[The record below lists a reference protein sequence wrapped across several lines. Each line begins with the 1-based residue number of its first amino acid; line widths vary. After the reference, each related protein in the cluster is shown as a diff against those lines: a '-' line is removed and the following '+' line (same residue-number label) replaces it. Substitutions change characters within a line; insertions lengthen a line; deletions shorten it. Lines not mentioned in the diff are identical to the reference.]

1 MDDNQTE
8 QNAPSDEH
16 ARRHLP
22 DLLRK
27 IYYDPLTGLQGAQ
40 SLYQKAKEIDPSI
53 KRKDVEAW
61 LKRQEVS
68 QVHAPRKEVKHYY
81 PIKSNYPDHIW
92 QVDLADFSAQAH
104 NNHGINFLLVA
115 IDIFTR
121 YAWVRQLR
129 NKESKTVVAAFK
141 HILSGER
148 KPEIVMSDNGS
159 EFISRPW
166 RKLLDDHDI
175 KSSFAEVGDHHRM
188 GIVERLNKTIRG
200 AATKY
205 MTAYKTKSY
214 VGILDKLISNY
225 NNTIHSS
232 IGVKPKDANKQN
244 ADGVLLHLDQIKA
257 RIKDKEDRAAN
268 ELTTFEIG
276 DLVRNLKNKVQFEKG
291 AVPKYSLSVHKVT
304 GHLAGKRYVL
314 DNGKSYLYYQLKR
327 ATSIEAPELPEE
339 PEEKKEQ
346 QQNAPSD
353 EHARRH
359 LPIEPKRTRLALKKE
374 GVEQANV
381 RRGLRER
388 KPTNQVLTNQGE
400 RINW

>member
-1 MDDNQTE
+1 MDVNQTT
-8 QNAPSDEH
+8 S
-16 ARRHLP
+16 

-27 IYYDPLTGLQGAQ
+27 IYYDPETGLQGAL
-40 SLYQKAKEIDPSI
+40 SLYQKAKESDPSI

-92 QVDLADFSAQAH
+92 QVDLLDVSAQAH
-104 NNHGINFLLVA
+104 NNHGVNFLLVA

-141 HILSGER
+141 DILSGANDEHQR
-148 KPEIVMSDNGS
+148 NAGISPRWPEIVMSDNGS

-166 RKLLDDHDI
+166 RKLLSEHEI

-188 GIVERLNKTIRG
+188 GIVERMNKTIRG
-200 AATKY
+200 AITKY
-205 MTAYKTKSY
+205 MTAYKTKSF
-214 VGILDKLISNY
+214 VGVLDKLIANY
-225 NNTIHSS
+225 NNTVHSS
-232 IGVKPKDANKQN
+232 IGMKPKDAHQKN
-244 ADGVLLHLDQIKA
+244 AEGNFLHLDAIKN
-257 RIKDKEDRAAN
+257 RIKDKEDRAAL
-268 ELTTFEIG
+268 ELATFEIG
-276 DLVRNLKNKVQFEKG
+276 DQVRSLKNRTSFEKG

-327 ATSIEAPELPEE
+327 VSGMDEAPSTE
-339 PEEKKEQ
+339 PEEKK
-346 QQNAPSD
+346 PV
-353 EHARRH
+353 
-359 LPIEPKRTRLALKKE
+359 LLPKRTRLALKKE
-374 GVEQANV
+374 GVEQVNV

-388 KPTNQVLTNQGE
+388 KPTHQVLTEEGE

>member
-1 MDDNQTE
+1 MD
-8 QNAPSDEH
+8 H
-16 ARRHLP
+16 
-22 DLLRK
+22 LLRK
-27 IYYDPLTGLQGAQ
+27 IYYDPEMGLQGAQ
-40 SLYQKAKEIDPSI
+40 SLYQKAKEAARENQIDFSI
-53 KRKDVEAW
+53 RRKDVEAW

-92 QVDLADFSAQAH
+92 QVDLLDVSAQAH
-104 NNHGINFLLVA
+104 NNHGVNFLLVA

-141 HILSGER
+141 NILAGENNETPSR
-148 KPEIVMSDNGS
+148 SPEIVMSDNGS

-166 RKLLDDHDI
+166 RKLLEEHDI

-200 AATKY
+200 VVTKY
-205 MTAYKTKSY
+205 MTAYKTKAY
-214 VGILDKLISNY
+214 VGILDKLIGNY
-225 NNTIHSS
+225 NNTVHSS
-232 IGVKPKDANKQN
+232 IGVKPKDADQQN
-244 ADGVLLHLDQIKA
+244 AEGVLLHLDQIKA
-257 RIKDKEDRAAN
+257 RIKDKEDRAAK

-276 DLVRNLKNKVQFEKG
+276 DQVRSLKNRATFEKG
-291 AVPKYSLSVHKVT
+291 AMPKYSLSVHKVT
-304 GHLAGKRYVL
+304 GHLAGKRYTL

-327 ATSIEAPELPEE
+327 VGTVDEAPHQNARVLP
-339 PEEKKEQ
+339 PEEKEVP
-346 QQNAPSD
+346 QQNA
-353 EHARRH
+353 RV

-388 KPTNQVLTNQGE
+388 KPTNQVLTEEGE
-400 RINW
+400 RINWG

>member
-1 MDDNQTE
+1 MD
-8 QNAPSDEH
+8 
-16 ARRHLP
+16 

-27 IYYDPLTGLQGAQ
+27 IYYDPETGLQGAL
-40 SLYQKAKEIDPSI
+40 SLYQKAKETDPSI

-92 QVDLADFSAQAH
+92 QADLLDVSAQAH
-104 NNHGINFLLVA
+104 NNHGVNFLLVA

-121 YAWVRQLR
+121 YVWVRQLR

-141 HILSGER
+141 DILSGER
-148 KPEIVMSDNGS
+148 KPEILMSDNGS

-166 RKLLDDHDI
+166 RKLLSDHEI

-188 GIVERLNKTIRG
+188 GLVERINKSIRG
-200 AATKY
+200 AITKY

-214 VGILDKLISNY
+214 IGVLDKLIANY
-225 NNTIHSS
+225 NNTVHSS
-232 IGVKPKDANKQN
+232 IGVKPKDAHNHQD
-244 ADGVLLHLDQIKA
+244 AIKN
-257 RIKDKEDRAAN
+257 RIKDKEDRAAL

-276 DLVRNLKNKVQFEKG
+276 DQVRSLKNKVQFEKG

-314 DNGKSYLYYQLKR
+314 ENGKSYLYYQLKR
-327 ATSIEAPELPEE
+327 VSGMDEAPVLPELEE
-339 PEEKKEQ
+339 P
-346 QQNAPSD
+346 QQNA
-353 EHARRH
+353 RV
-359 LPIEPKRTRLALKKE
+359 LPPKRTRLALKKE
-374 GVEQANV
+374 GVEQVNV

-388 KPTNQVLTNQGE
+388 KPTHQVLTEEGE

>member
-1 MDDNQTE
+1 MEANQ
-8 QNAPSDEH
+8 SDF
-16 ARRHLP
+16 
-22 DLLRK
+22 LRK
-27 IYYDPLTGLQGAQ
+27 IYYDPETGLQGALA
-40 SLYQKAKEIDPSI
+40 LYQKAKENDPMI
-53 KRKDVEAW
+53 RRKDVEAW

-81 PIKSNYPDHIW
+81 PIKSNHPDHIW

-104 NNHGINFLLVA
+104 NNHGVNFLLVA

-141 HILSGER
+141 DILEQGR
-148 KPEIVMSDNGS
+148 IPEIIMSDNGS

-166 RKLLDDHDI
+166 RKLLQDYEI

-200 AATKY
+200 VVTKY
-205 MTAYKTKSY
+205 MTAYKTKSF
-214 VGILDKLISNY
+214 VGVLDKLVSNY
-225 NNTIHSS
+225 NNTVHSS
-232 IGVKPKDANKQN
+232 IGVKPNTAHNHQDEIRER
-244 ADGVLLHLDQIKA
+244 IKA
-257 RIKDKEDRAAN
+257 KEVRAAS

-276 DLVRNLKNKVQFEKG
+276 DEVRSLKSKVQFEKG
-291 AVPKYSLSVHKVT
+291 AVPKYSLSVHKVI
-304 GHLAGKRYVL
+304 GHLAGKRYML

-327 ATSIEAPELPEE
+327 VGSVDEAPATGTSPLVPGHMSV
-339 PEEKKEQ
+339 
-346 QQNAPSD
+346 A
-353 EHARRH
+353 
-359 LPIEPKRTRLALKKE
+359 LEPKKTRLALKKE
-374 GVEQANV
+374 GVDLTNV

-388 KPTNQVLTNQGE
+388 KPTNQVLTDAGE